1 MNIEDM
7 NARYK
12 IMSITY
18 LLILILITP
27 VFYINPYQ
35 AIADNTIK
43 PEQTPFFTNAS
54 YNLLIVAPKHFV
66 KYLDPLVQHKN
77 KIGVKTILID
87 IEEVY
92 HQMYWE
98 GRDQAEKLKYFIKN
112 AKEYWDI
119 SYVLLVGGRKD
130 QSPRDNWWIPVRYT
144 YLDRPYEDYPEKKF
158 LTDLYF
164 ADLYTK
170 NGSFSSWDVNQN
182 GIFGEWPEG
191 QKAIDIPDLYPD
203 VYVGRLPCLNIWDVK
218 NVVQKI
224 ITYETSTTMDP
235 WFNTMVVVAGDTYPG
250 RTSYYDGEVYTQT
263 ALDYMSNF
271 IPTKLW
277 TSDGSLS
284 GPRDVVKVI
293 NNGCGFIFF
302 SGHGNPKT
310 WGTHP
315 PDDETIW
322 IQGLRLRNIPF
333 LVNGKKLPVCID
345 GSGCFNSM
353 FNISLRSKFSFVFGL
368 PTPICWSWALTR
380 KSNGGSIATIGST
393 AFSYE
398 SPDINTGYG
407 GIEWLDIHF
416 FEQYGQKN
424 IDILG
429 EAWGKTIVSFLDNN
443 PIDWNDISRNGTALV
458 AKNAEQW
465 LLMGDPSLRIGGYEE

>member
-1 MNIEDM
+1 MSST
-7 NARYK
+7 YK
-12 IMSITY
+12 KIQMGY
-18 LLILILITP
+18 LLILILIIP
-27 VFYINPYQ
+27 IFYTNHLQ
-35 AIADNTIK
+35 AINDTIK
-43 PEQTPFFTNAS
+43 PEQTSFFSNAS
-54 YNLLIVAPKHFV
+54 YNLLIVAPKHFIR
-66 KYLDPLVQHKN
+66 YLDPLVRHKD
-77 KIGVKTILID
+77 KIGIKTILVD

-92 HQMYWE
+92 HQMNWE
-98 GRDQAEKLKYFIKN
+98 GHDQAEKLKYFIKN

-144 YLDRPYEDYPEKKF
+144 YLDRPYENYSEKKF

-164 ADLYTK
+164 ADLYTE
-170 NGSFSSWDVNQN
+170 NGSFSSWDTNQN
-182 GIFGEWPEG
+182 GIFGEWPEE

-203 VYVGRLPCLNIWDVK
+203 IYIGRLPCLNTWDVK
-218 NVVQKI
+218 DVVRKI
-224 ITYETSTTMDP
+224 ITYETKTKMDP

-250 RTSYYDGEVYTQT
+250 STSYYDGEVYTQM
-263 ALDYMSNF
+263 ALNYMPNF
-271 IPTKLW
+271 IPKKLW

-284 GPRDVVKVI
+284 KPRDVVKAI

-310 WGTHP
+310 WATHP
-315 PDDETIW
+315 PDDATKW
-322 IQGLRLRNIPF
+322 ISGLQLRNMPF
-333 LVNGKKLPVCID
+333 LINGKKQFVCID

-353 FNISLRSKFSFVFGL
+353 FNISLRSKFPFIFGI

-380 KSNGGSIATIGST
+380 KPNIGAT

-424 IDILG
+424 VSILG
-429 EAWGKTIVSFLDNN
+429 DAWGKTIASFLDNN

-465 LLMGDPSLRIGGYEE
+465 LLMGDPSLRIGGYPAP

>member
-1 MNIEDM
+1 MDIEDM
-7 NARYK
+7 NTTYK
-12 IMSITY
+12 KIQVTY
-18 LLILILITP
+18 LLILILIIP
-27 VFYINPYQ
+27 IFYTNPLQ
-35 AIADNTIK
+35 AIPNDTIK
-43 PEQTPFFTNAS
+43 PEQTSFFSNAS
-54 YNLLIVAPKHFV
+54 YNLLIVAPKHFIR
-66 KYLDPLVQHKN
+66 YLGPLVHHKN
-77 KIGVKTILID
+77 KIGIKTILVD

-144 YLDRPYEDYPEKKF
+144 FLDRPYGNYSEKKF

-170 NGSFSSWDVNQN
+170 NGSFSSWDTNQN

-191 QKAIDIPDLYPD
+191 QKALDIPDLYPD
-203 VYVGRLPCLNIWDVK
+203 VYVGRLPCLNTWDVK
-218 NVVQKI
+218 DVVRKI
-224 ITYETSTTMDP
+224 ITYETKTKMDP

-250 RTSYYDGEVYTQT
+250 RTPYYDGEVYTQM
-263 ALDYMSNF
+263 ALNYMSNF
-271 IPTKLW
+271 IPKKLW

-284 GPRDVVKVI
+284 GPRDVVKAI

-310 WGTHP
+310 WATHP
-315 PDDETIW
+315 PDNATIW
-322 IQGLRLRNIPF
+322 IQGLQLRNIPF
-333 LVNGKKLPVCID
+333 LVNGKKQPICID

-353 FNISLRSKFSFVFGL
+353 FNISLRSKFPFIFGI

-380 KSNGGSIATIGST
+380 KPNGGSIATIGPT

-424 IDILG
+424 ISILG
-429 EAWGKTIVSFLDNN
+429 EAWGKTIASFLDNN